1 MRECHRIRSLPLMR
15 TKGSWV
21 RGADREAFF
30 RSRSLVTN
38 AKYGDESIYFDLED
52 IENTSGSWDM
62 YGTDVEKR
70 YPDLQNEFF
79 ERAGTGIARR
89 EALLGIVA
97 LGKPVFL
104 PQLSN

>member
-1 MRECHRIRSLPLMR
+1 
-15 TKGSWV
+15 
-21 RGADREAFF
+21 
-30 RSRSLVTN
+30 VTN